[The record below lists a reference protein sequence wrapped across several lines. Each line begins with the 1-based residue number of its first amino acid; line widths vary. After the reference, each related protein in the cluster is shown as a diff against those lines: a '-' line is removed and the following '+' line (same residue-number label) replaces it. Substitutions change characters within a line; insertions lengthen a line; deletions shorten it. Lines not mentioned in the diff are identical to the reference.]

1 MKDKREKPNNLMERR
16 NFIVEELRVVRAKDD
31 SDEPAKIM
39 GHAAV
44 FNTLSQDLGWFREKI
59 DPGAFAESIKED
71 DIRALFNHDPNF
83 VLGRNTANTLK
94 LSEDDTGLAVEIAPP
109 DTQVARDLLVSI
121 ERGDVSQMSFGFRT
135 IDQAWEIV
143 DEEDIRTLKK
153 AKLFDV
159 SPVTFPAYTETD
171 VAVRSLET
179 WKQEHPEEKP
189 YRRELAKRRMQLQ
202 ELN

>member
-1 MKDKREKPNNLMERR
+1 MNDKLKKPNNLMERR
-16 NFIVEELRVVRAKDD
+16 NFIVDELRVIRAKDG

-44 FNTLSQDLGWFREKI
+44 FNTLSEDLGWFREKI

-83 VLGRNTANTLK
+83 VLGRNKAGTLK

-159 SPVTFPAYTETD
+159 SPVTFPAYPETD
-171 VAVRSLET
+171 VAVRSLDT

-189 YRRELAKRRMQLQ
+189 YRRELAKRRLKLQ
-202 ELN
+202 ETQ